1 MKTRAFRFSP
11 SRRALVMS
19 VAAAAVAATAPAY
32 AAGFPERPLRLV
44 ITYPPGG
51 STDIVGRLIGAKLSE
66 VLGQPVVVEN
76 KPGAAGMIGTA
87 DVARSKPDGYT
98 LLIHIVTT
106 AVISPMLQK
115 VTFDPQNDFQP
126 VGMVAKLPNVMIINK
141 DIPATNLREFID
153 WAKANPGKVSFGT
166 GGTGSVQHLSGEL
179 LNQAAGL
186 RMAHVPYKGAP
197 PAIQDLIGG
206 NIDAVFDNVTGTI
219 GPIRSGLVRAI
230 GVTSGE
236 RIESLPDVPTLSQA
250 GLPEF
255 KNSSWISVFTRA
267 GVPKDVLATL
277 ESATLKVANDRSV
290 QDRLKELGAVPE
302 PMGSEALDR
311 FWKSEFDYWRGAI
324 KAANLKIE

>member
-1 MKTRAFRFSP
+1 MKVRPTSFSATRRT
-11 SRRALVMS
+11 LVVS
-19 VAAAAVAATAPAY
+19 GAAAAVTAMAPAH
-32 AAGFPERPLRLV
+32 AAAFPERPVRLV

-51 STDIVGRLIGAKLSE
+51 STDIVGRLVGAKLSE
-66 VLGQPVVVEN
+66 FLGQPVVVEN
-76 KPGAAGMIGTA
+76 KPGAAGMIGAA

-115 VTFDPQNDFQP
+115 VSFDPQNDFQP
-126 VGMVAKLPNVMIINK
+126 VGMIAKLPNVMIINK
-141 DIPATNLREFID
+141 DLPVTNLREFIE
-153 WAKANPGKVSFGT
+153 WAKANPGKVNFGT

-206 NIDAVFDNVTGTI
+206 NIAAVFDNVTGTI

-236 RIESLPDVPTLSQA
+236 RIESLPDVPTLSEA

-277 ESATLKVANDRSV
+277 EAATIKVAKDPSI
-290 QDRLKELGAVPE
+290 QERLKELGAVPD
-302 PMGSEALDR
+302 PMGSQELDR
-311 FWKSEFDYWRGAI
+311 FWKSEFDYWREAI